1 MRRSRMIFAALLAV
15 LVVCFAAV
23 YGVLWQKTNQV
34 ELTETVLAGDPAAAE
49 DLTITMHSTCNRD
62 LYWDTSVTPGKP
74 AETKFWAEL
83 STKYEQEVE
92 FHADFDAN
100 LFFNVGTQG
109 LITEFKVDEFGDL
122 YKTVADK
129 TPAGE
134 SHTEI
139 LNLADYCE
147 IYPVQFNLQ
156 YRNENNWKSH
166 YWDIG
171 VGEDDS
177 QDPILKELSKYFS
190 FPVKEDTMLK
200 VTIGK
205 NREGQVIS
213 SELEPQSSEPFVSSY
228 SAGAAKSLY
237 FIVDAHA
244 SDGTLMDYSRVPGG
258 RSLYRLPIPQ
268 TGEPDLGT
276 LEAVLPLEDR
286 EIEYLMADGSG
297 RQILLVTKQED
308 RRELLV
314 LDAESAEL
322 VQTLELDGRNPVG
335 LIAEDGFIITKTY
348 LGEEYNEQDAL
359 LTLYLPNADG
369 RWEKQYS
376 VSMAYDFERQNGYA
390 ESWYLAPDKKRLAEV
405 RRSYP
410 PAALGAGRYQEGCGF
425 MLRVLDDTGW
435 IYAARFDSSLDKA
448 RMSEQ
453 EYDRPRSYEKLC
465 RVDDQR
471 ADGLEVSWK

>member
-1 MRRSRMIFAALLAV
+1 MRKSRVIFAVLLAV
-15 LVVCFAAV
+15 LSVCFV
-23 YGVLWQKTNQV
+23 TIYGVLWQKTGKV
-34 ELTETVLAGDPAAAE
+34 ELTETVLTGDPAAVE
-49 DLTITMHSTCNRD
+49 DLTITMHSTCNRN
-62 LYWDTSVTPGKP
+62 LYWDTSVTPGKT
-74 AETKFWAEL
+74 AETRFRTEL
-83 STKYEQEVE
+83 STKYEKPVE
-92 FHADFDAN
+92 FYADFDAN
-100 LFFNVGTQG
+100 LFFNVGTHG

-122 YKTVADK
+122 YRTVADK

-134 SHTEI
+134 SYAEI

-171 VGEDDS
+171 MARDDE
-177 QDPILKELSKYFS
+177 QDPILKELSEYFS

-228 SAGAAKSLY
+228 SAGAAESLY

-268 TGEPDLGT
+268 TGEPDLET

-297 RQILLVTKQED
+297 RQILLVTKQGD
-308 RRELLV
+308 RRELQV

-335 LIAEDGFIITKTY
+335 LIAEDGFIITKNY
-348 LGEEYNEQDAL
+348 LGAEFVEQDAL
-359 LTLYLPNADG
+359 LTLYLPHTDG
-369 RWEKQYS
+369 KWEKQYT
-376 VSMAYDFERQNGYA
+376 VPMAQDFERTDAYGGG
-390 ESWYLAPDKKRLAEV
+390 WYLAPDKKRLV
-405 RRSYP
+405 QLSRVYP
-410 PAALGAGRYQEGCGF
+410 PEEIGNRRYNEGCGF
-425 MLRVLDDTGW
+425 IVRMLDDTGW

-448 RMSEQ
+448 RMSEKK
-453 EYDRPRSYEKLC
+453 YDQPGSYEQLC

-471 ADGLEVSWK
+471 RDGLEVNW